1 MNRLSALVLIAILTA
16 VGNVNAQSNPVSADV
31 RQDYESIKRVILGS
45 ADKML
50 EMDYSFRTMPQVRT
64 FGQMIAHIADT
75 QTALCALVKSEKKRG
90 NAEEK
95 TSKADLSAALKASFD
110 YCDPIYDS
118 MTDAEGV
125 QTVEMFGMTRTKLGV
140 LTFNTAHDNEMYGQL
155 VADMRIK
162 GIVPPSSQG
171 RR

>member
-1 MNRLSALVLIAILTA
+1 MNRFSALVFIAILA
-16 VGNVNAQSNPVSADV
+16 VVGNVNAQSNPVSADV

-50 EMDYSFRTMPQVRT
+50 DMDYSFRTTPQVRT
-64 FGQMIAHIADT
+64 FGQMLAHIADT
-75 QTALCALVKSEKKRG
+75 QTALCALVKGEKKRG

-110 YCDPIYDS
+110 YCDPVYDS
-118 MTDAEGV
+118 MTDSEGAQKV
-125 QTVEMFGMTRTKLGV
+125 KMFGMDRTKLGV
-140 LTFNTAHDNEMYGQL
+140 LIFNTAHDNEMYGQL

-162 GIVPPSSQG
+162 GIVPPSSEG

>member
-1 MNRLSALVLIAILTA
+1 MNRLSALVLITILSVA
-16 VGNVNAQSNPVSADV
+16 SNINAQSNPVSADV
-31 RQDYESIKRVILGS
+31 KQDYESIKRVILGS

-50 EMDYSFRTMPQVRT
+50 EMDYSFRTTPHVRT

-75 QTALCALVKSEKKRG
+75 QTALCGLVKSEKKRG

-95 TSKADLSAALKASFD
+95 TSKSDLSVALKASFD

-118 MTDAEGV
+118 MTDAEGAQRV
-125 QTVEMFGMTRTKLGV
+125 KMFGMDRTKLGV
-140 LTFNTAHDNEMYGQL
+140 LIFNTAHDNEMYGQL

-162 GIVPPSSQG
+162 GLVPPSSEG